1 MTSRERM
8 RAAMTG
14 GRPDRVPFFPC
25 IFTDHACVA
34 LGHMFE
40 EALTDPRLG
49 VRWMAEVGFFYGC
62 DVVRVRATP
71 ERSWFEEKEVWPH
84 EGKLAQVDRRTGRVD
99 GYFDVQGGGQLI
111 LLTPPPP
118 VRAIEQIEAIAYPS
132 ADQLLATGCL
142 DTAREMT
149 REAHE
154 RGLFVVG
161 MAGAQTINTLVAR
174 VGSSEEALML
184 MATELAF
191 VHRMFRMATDA
202 SIEMITAFARIGVD
216 CVYIGDSYASG
227 SVISPQMYREFC
239 VPAYRR
245 AADAAHAL
253 GLLVYKHCCGNYNP
267 LLPLMDGNH
276 LDGMEGLDPTS
287 GMTVA
292 HTREVTGGRLCLIG
306 GVSCLSLLQARAD
319 QVYAEAMDC
328 IRAGGTDGRFVL
340 GSACA
345 VPRYTPVENMQ
356 AMARAAMDSAKLRP

>member
-1 MTSRERM
+1 M
-8 RAAMTG
+8 RAALTG
-14 GRPDRVPFFPC
+14 GKPDRVPFFPC

-34 LGHMFE
+34 LGHTFE
-40 EALTDPRLG
+40 EALIDPRLG
-49 VRWMAEVGFFYGC
+49 VRWMVEAGIFYGC

-71 ERSWFEEKEVWPH
+71 ERSWFEEKEVRPH
-84 EGKLAQVDRRTGRVD
+84 DGKLAQVDRRTGRVD
-99 GYFDVQGGGQLI
+99 GYFDVQGGGQLM
-111 LLTPPPP
+111 LLEPPPP
-118 VRAIEQIEAIAYPS
+118 VRTIGEIEAITYPT
-132 ADQLLATGCL
+132 ADQLLATGCM

-149 REAHE
+149 REAHG
-154 RGLFVVG
+154 RGVFVVG

-184 MATELAF
+184 MATEP
-191 VHRMFRMATDA
+191 
-202 SIEMITAFARIGVD
+202 SIEMITAFARVGVD

-292 HTREVTGGRLCLIG
+292 HTREVTGGRICLIG
-306 GVSCLSLLQARAD
+306 GVSCLSLLQATPD

-328 IRAGGTDGRFVL
+328 IRAGGADGRFVL

-345 VPRYTPVENMQ
+345 VPRYTPVANMR
-356 AMARAAMDSAKLRP
+356 AMARAAMDSATLRQ